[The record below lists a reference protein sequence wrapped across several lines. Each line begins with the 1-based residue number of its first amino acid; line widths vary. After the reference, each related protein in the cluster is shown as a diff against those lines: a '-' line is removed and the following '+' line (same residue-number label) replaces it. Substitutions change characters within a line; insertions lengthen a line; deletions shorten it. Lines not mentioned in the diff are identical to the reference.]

1 MLKNSF
7 LSGAVILM
15 TANAISKILGAVFR
29 IPLTYIVHEEGMAVY
44 NTAFSVYVMFL
55 SFIISG
61 MPFAVQ
67 KLTACSIAL
76 KDKARAEATVR
87 VAAAVLSAAGLAG
100 SVIMWAGADF
110 FALAMKEPRAV
121 AAIKAV
127 APSVFFVACG
137 AAVKSGFQGASDM
150 VPTAVSQVIEAII
163 KLAAGY
169 ALAVMLLGGGT
180 ELSAAGAAAGVTIGE
195 LAATLMLS
203 IWYMFSHRNAG
214 VCMCGGREIFSE
226 LMSIALPM
234 LFMSVVSSSLSVC
247 DTSLLRHSLLK
258 AGLGEDGARFV
269 YGAYTGYAQTVLNLP
284 AGLLAALGVSII
296 PIISGAAAVGNVER
310 IRSVTER
317 ALTLSAAAGMFF
329 SVCLYFLSDD
339 ILYILFH
346 NTYSAPMLRLAAPM
360 VIFICI
366 MQLSGAVLQS
376 MGYLGKSFI
385 STLAAMAV
393 KITLTLMFAS
403 RPEYNIFGA
412 IFASCA
418 GFFTGAVINIVF
430 ISVHTGLKR
439 EYAGILLKPGVSA
452 AAAAAAVSF
461 AGRYMEL
468 PNVFIRT
475 VITSGIAFAVFVFC
489 LFILGAVRI
498 REKKGS
504 TA

>member
-1 MLKNSF
+1 
-7 LSGAVILM
+7 M
-15 TANAISKILGAVFR
+15 TANAVSKILGAVFR

-67 KLTACSIAL
+67 KLTACCIARR
-76 KDKARAEATVR
+76 DKARAEATVR
-87 VAAAVLSAAGLAG
+87 VAAAALAAVGLAG
-100 SVIMWAGADF
+100 SVIMWVGADF

-150 VPTAVSQVIEAII
+150 LPTAVSQVIEAII

-169 ALAVMLLGGGT
+169 ALAVMLIGGGT

-195 LAATLMLS
+195 LVATLMLG
-203 IWYMFSHRNAG
+203 IWYAAAHRKSG
-214 VCMCGGREIFSE
+214 ICSCGRREIFND

-247 DTSLLRHSLLK
+247 DTSLLRHSLLR

-284 AGLLAALGVSII
+284 AGLLASLGVSII
-296 PIISGAAAVGNVER
+296 PIVSGASAVGNRER

-317 ALTLSAAAGMFF
+317 ALILSASAGMFF
-329 SVCLYFLSDD
+329 AVCLYFMSDE

-376 MGYLGKSFI
+376 MGYLGRSFI
-385 STLAAMAV
+385 STLAAITI
-393 KITLTLMFAS
+393 KITLTVTLAS

-430 ISVHTGLKR
+430 ISIHTGLKR

-452 AAAAAAVSF
+452 AAAAVAVSF
-461 AGRYMEL
+461 AGEYMESY
-468 PNVFIRT
+468 NVLIRT
-475 VITSGIAFAVFVFC
+475 AVMSSVAFAVFAGC
-489 LFILGAVRI
+489 LFMLGAVRI
-498 REKKGS
+498 RENK
-504 TA
+504 